1 MNSLRDVEYRKGLA
15 EGFLK
20 EAEEDIQLKRWRS
33 CVDNAQLSVENSG
46 KAVLSLFGVSPKTHE
61 PAKHLTIILEDPEL
75 PKDIVNSIK
84 DMMPDLLALGLEEH
98 FMTDYGDE
106 SSYELPWELYDE
118 NSANQALGAARR
130 CYAKAV
136 MIVQMI
142 HERRSN

>member
-1 MNSLRDVEYRKGLA
+1 M
-15 EGFLK
+15 
-20 EAEEDIQLKRWRS
+20 
-33 CVDNAQLSVENSG
+33 
-46 KAVLSLFGVSPKTHE
+46 
-61 PAKHLTIILEDPEL
+61 EL

-84 DMMPDLLALGLEEH
+84 DLMPDLLALGLEEH

-142 HERRSN
+142 HESRSKGT